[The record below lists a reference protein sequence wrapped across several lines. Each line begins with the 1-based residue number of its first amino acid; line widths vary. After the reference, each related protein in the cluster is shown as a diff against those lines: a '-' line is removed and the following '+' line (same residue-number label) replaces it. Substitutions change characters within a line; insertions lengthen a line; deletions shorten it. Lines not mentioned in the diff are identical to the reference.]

1 MDTSSLTNCLGGKKK
16 KKKKKKKPHTKQN
29 EKLLVAS
36 HE

>member
-1 MDTSSLTNCLGGKKK
+1 MDTSSLTNCLGG
-16 KKKKKKKPHTKQN
+16 KKKKKKPHTKQN